1 MTAPNIDFLTAA
13 TTSWRLAESDA
24 ELARA
29 GTEALLGIGQQ
40 LRRIADQMEP
50 PDPDA
55 AMRAYLAR
63 EGRL

>member
-1 MTAPNIDFLTAA
+1 MTTRDY
-13 TTSWRLAESDA
+13 LAEA
-24 ELARA
+24 EVATARA
-29 GTEALLGIGQQ
+29 EGDQYEDVQAIALVGIGQQ

>member
-1 MTAPNIDFLTAA
+1 VTPRDY
-13 TTSWRLAESDA
+13 LAELE
-24 ELARA
+24 ELVGTSRLSYETLA
-29 GTEALLGIGQQ
+29 GLLGIGQQ